1 MVKRI
6 LDLLLIFVCSPILI
20 PLIIVVAVLVRTRLG
35 GPVFFTQ
42 QRAGKD
48 GRLFDLIKFR
58 SMTNETD
65 DTGVLLSDA
74 ERLTK
79 FGRALRA
86 TSFDELLSLFN
97 VVCGHMSLVGPRP
110 LLPEYLPLYS
120 PRQFRRHEVL
130 PGVTGWAQINGR
142 NSVSWEEKFELDV
155 WYVDNRHLLLDVS
168 ILWSTVFKVLR
179 RDGISAADQATMT
192 DFEGSGL

>member
-86 TSFDELLSLFN
+86 TSFDELPSLFN